1 MNQAVHDGYVKRPI
15 GCNRICLV
23 ALVGSSLDETFLLQ
37 SGEAMGGLWMVEEVV
52 E

>member
-1 MNQAVHDGYVKRPI
+1 MNQVVHDGYVSRPR
-15 GCNRICLV
+15 GCNKICLV
-23 ALVGSSLDETFLLQ
+23 AVIGSSLDETFLLR